1 MEFDGA
7 IADPRRLGRYDCLH
21 GDGVYITVYWDS

>member
-21 GDGVYITVYWDS
+21 GDGVYIPCCLG